1 MSDQLEVGDRAPN
14 FELPAVY
21 GYKAGATSPSAEE
34 KVIIKLKDF
43 EGKKWVILSFYAQD
57 SSPEDTRLM
66 IGFNEWN
73 RKFKTREVEVMGCS
87 WNGVNSHQQF
97 IEVYQLGFTLLADE
111 YKKATDLYGVIK
123 EVDDLGTMV
132 KVIERT
138 TFVIDKT
145 GMIRG
150 IWRNMEDLRDHPREI
165 WEFIQKEKK

>member
-1 MSDQLEVGDRAPN
+1 MSNNLEVGDRAPN
-14 FELPAVY
+14 FDLPAVY

-34 KVIIKLKDF
+34 QVIVSLKNFQD
-43 EGKKWVILSFYAQD
+43 KKWVILAFYAVD

-87 WNGVNSHQQF
+87 WNGPNMHQQF

-111 YKKATDLYGVIK
+111 HKKVTEQYGVIH
-123 EVDDLGTMV
+123 EVDDLGQMV

-150 IWRNMEDLRDHPREI
+150 IWKNIEDLRDHPREI

>member
-1 MSDQLEVGDRAPN
+1 MSDQLEVGDRAPG

-34 KVIIKLKDF
+34 KVVIKLKDF
-43 EGKKWVILSFYAQD
+43 LDKKWVVLAFYAQD

-73 RKFKTREVEVMGCS
+73 RKFKTREVEVLGCS

-111 YKKATDLYGVIK
+111 YKKATEAYGVIK
-123 EVDDLGTMV
+123 EVDDLGTLV
-132 KVIERT
+132 KVIDRT

-150 IWRNMEDLRDHPREI
+150 IWRNIEDLRGHPAEI
-165 WEFIQKEKK
+165 WEFIQQEKK